1 MSKRA
6 VAFVHTRDIAA
17 EQALVREKWKL
28 VHANVKLDQALTAF
42 LTQGLDNCGIKI
54 TQLAFELV
62 QQILNPK
69 GYVRLDHKS
78 ELSNIGALVR
88 TSSSAWG
95 ERGQNIHTKWDFGE
109 SKDSSVAI
117 CYQLVVCSCVGNNN
131 IIVGINDFEISHFR
145 FISRTCS
152 FSSFFSSHSRR
163 RLLIF
168 SERCIYF
175 SIPFFVYIATAC
187 DNIRLRIG
195 LSIFC

>member
-95 ERGQNIHTKWDFGE
+95 ERGKN
-109 SKDSSVAI
+109 
-117 CYQLVVCSCVGNNN
+117 
-131 IIVGINDFEISHFR
+131 
-145 FISRTCS
+145 
-152 FSSFFSSHSRR
+152 
-163 RLLIF
+163 
-168 SERCIYF
+168 
-175 SIPFFVYIATAC
+175 IATRWVFG
-187 DNIRLRIG
+187 DSWMLRSG
-195 LSIFC
+195 TWAAENHYKELKLKAVKDFCKKTEMPEVARDHRAT